1 MVQVVVQDTNQYWFL
16 KWTLWDVQ
24 LANLNFNIR
33 DDKISTFFFFLL
45 TYAEDCPLVT
55 EKENNTF

>member
-1 MVQVVVQDTNQYWFL
+1 MVQVVAQDTNQYWFL

-33 DDKISTFFFFLL
+33 DDKISTFFFLL
-45 TYAEDCPLVT
+45 TYAEDRPLVT